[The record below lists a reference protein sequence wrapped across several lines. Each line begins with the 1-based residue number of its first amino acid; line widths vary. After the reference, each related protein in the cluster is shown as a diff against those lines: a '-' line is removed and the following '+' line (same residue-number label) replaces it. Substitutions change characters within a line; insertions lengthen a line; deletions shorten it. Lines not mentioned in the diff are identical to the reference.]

1 MKCCSLFNL
10 LHCHINFNLH
20 FRHMIFDAKFV
31 ITLERYCYFGL
42 SRNDYFDRSALCI
55 CRSLIWPDGTTSFL
69 LTNLACHLFLRR
81 SSRMWLD
88 GWPPHICAIG
98 PGSMPTSK
106 FIGHLEVELDA
117 IWNTEVLFIQSTT
130 KRWRWG
136 ASFSEHP
143 LDGVWPPNYICSF
156 SFCSRELS
164 LRKLI

>member
-55 CRSLIWPDGTTSFL
+55 CRSLFWPDGTTSFL
-69 LTNLACHLFLRR
+69 LTNLACHLFLCR

-117 IWNTEVLFIQSTT
+117 IWKQRFFLS
-130 KRWRWG
+130 
-136 ASFSEHP
+136 SP
-143 LDGVWPPNYICSF
+143 LPRDGVGEQASPNIP
-156 SFCSRELS
+156 
-164 LRKLI
+164 